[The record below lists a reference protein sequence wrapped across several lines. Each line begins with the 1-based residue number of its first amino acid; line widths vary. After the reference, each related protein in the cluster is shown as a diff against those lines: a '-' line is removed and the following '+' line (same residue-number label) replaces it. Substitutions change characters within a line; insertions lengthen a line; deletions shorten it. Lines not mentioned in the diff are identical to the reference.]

1 MMRHVVGF
9 VDAIANFDSSPAGGH
24 KQQVVC
30 RYLFQGG
37 WKELR
42 FAQSGSKMVASGD

>member
-9 VDAIANFDSSPAGGH
+9 VDAIANLDSSPAGGH

-37 WKELR
+37 SNQLR
-42 FAQSGSKMVASGD
+42 FAQSGSKMLRSTD